1 MARSLAGTRIR
12 QRRRSIGLTQKAL
25 AAMAEISPSYLN
37 LIEHNRRPIAGKV
50 MNALARALDIPVRD
64 LSEGPEMAL
73 ASTLEEVAAANA
85 TELEN
90 PEDLLARFPAWS
102 RKLAQLQENNV
113 TQSRMIEALGDRLT
127 HDPYLSESLH
137 LMLSSITAIRA
148 TASLMTSVD
157 DGEMNLAHSLRFNQN
172 IHSESLR
179 LSDAVQ
185 ALVSYFDTASET
197 QLSVATPEEEFDK
210 FWQDIQARLVE
221 LDARPS
227 GDFGD
232 LLEGMAGPP
241 RKLAEQALAQYQ
253 SDAAKLPLEPFVQT
267 ATQLD
272 FAPDRLANWAGC
284 DLHTIFRRLSAL
296 PKMDGIPEF
305 GLFEIDGSGHIH
317 ARRALPDFPLPRHT
331 SACTLWPVYSS
342 LQQPGHA
349 IRSKL
354 SLPGGV
360 AFRCYACALP
370 KGTPDFGA
378 PMILRATMLIRREKD
393 ADGAVQ
399 AGTVCKL
406 CPRAGCAARSEP
418 QIMAAQRG

>member
-25 AAMAEISPSYLN
+25 AVMAEISPSYLN
-37 LIEHNRRPIAGKV
+37 LIEHNRRPIGGKV
-50 MNALARALDIPVRD
+50 MNALARALDIPARD
-64 LSEGPEMAL
+64 LSEGPEMAI
-73 ASTLEEVAAANA
+73 ASTLEEVAAANS

-102 RKLAQLQENNV
+102 RKLAQLQESSIN
-113 TQSRMIEALGDRLT
+113 QARMIEALGDRLT

-148 TASLMTSVD
+148 TASLMTHAQ
-157 DGEMNLAHSLRFNQN
+157 DGEMDLAHSLRFNQN

-197 QLSVATPEEEFDK
+197 QLSVATPGEEFDR
-210 FWQDIQARLVE
+210 FWQDIHPRLIE
-221 LDARPS
+221 LDARPK
-227 GDFGD
+227 GDFAD

-241 RKLAEQALAQYQ
+241 RALAEHALLQYQ
-253 SDAAKLPLEPFVQT
+253 NDAQKLPFDPFIKT
-267 ATQLD
+267 ASQLD

-284 DLHTIFRRLSAL
+284 DLHTVFRRLSAL
-296 PKMDGIPEF
+296 PKMEGVPEF

-342 LQQPGHA
+342 LQQPGQA
-349 IRSKL
+349 ITSKL
-354 SLPGGV
+354 SLPGG
-360 AFRCYACALP
+360 ATFRCYACALTQ
-370 KGTPDFGA
+370 GTPDFGT
-378 PMILRATMLIRREKD
+378 PMILRAAMLIRREQD
-393 ADGAVQ
+393 AQGAVP

-406 CPRAGCAARSEP
+406 CPRAGCAARSEA